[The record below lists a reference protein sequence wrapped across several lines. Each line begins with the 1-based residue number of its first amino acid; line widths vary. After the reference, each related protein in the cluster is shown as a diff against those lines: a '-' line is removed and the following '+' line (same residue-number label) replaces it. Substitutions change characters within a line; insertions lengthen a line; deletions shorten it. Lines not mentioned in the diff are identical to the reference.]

1 MSDIDGGDTVL
12 HLVPELKES
21 EPGGAGELEAP
32 AEASDSA
39 AADASKPEELD
50 RRAEARDA
58 AAATRDAQAIAREL
72 RDQASLDSATLEA
85 DKRLVA
91 RDRAAAA
98 LDRRE
103 AALDRNRAAD
113 YLKRSYRDQLTGLLQ
128 RAAGLDLVS
137 REVDRAHRAGE
148 PLVVAFLDV
157 VGLKYTNDTHG
168 HDAGDRLLQA
178 VGASLSAGLRS
189 YDVAVRWGGDEFV
202 CALPGST
209 LVTAS
214 RRFDDVQALLTKAY
228 PDAVLSVGLADL
240 RPEESMQEAIDRAD
254 RDLYDHRRRQQ

>member
-1 MSDIDGGDTVL
+1 
-12 HLVPELKES
+12 
-21 EPGGAGELEAP
+21 
-32 AEASDSA
+32 
-39 AADASKPEELD
+39 
-50 RRAEARDA
+50 
-58 AAATRDAQAIAREL
+58 
-72 RDQASLDSATLEA
+72 
-85 DKRLVA
+85 
-91 RDRAAAA
+91 
-98 LDRRE
+98 
-103 AALDRNRAAD
+103 LDRNRAAD

-214 RRFDDVQALLTKAY
+214 RRFDDVQALLTEAY

-240 RPEESMQEAIDRAD
+240 RPEESMQDAIDRAD